1 MDKTIGILNLPQRE
15 INRQFY
21 EMLREA
27 EAGDAS
33 AIKALADKIG
43 DETTAN
49 TILKRI
55 KDVETTV
62 GNSSSGLVKTVG
74 DHTTAIGKA
83 SGDGA
88 GGILKDIADIKA
100 AIGDDETANSILGR
114 IYALEDHT

>member
-1 MDKTIGILNLPQRE
+1 MVEKDKFGVLALPQRE

-21 EMLREA
+21 KMLTEA

-55 KDVETTV
+55 KDVETAI
-62 GNSSSGLVKTVG
+62 GASDSAEGSLKKRCKALE
-74 DHTTAIGKA
+74 TAIG
-83 SGDGA
+83 DE
-88 GGILKDIADIKA
+88 DTA
-100 AIGDDETANSILGR
+100 ASILGR
-114 IYALEDHT
+114 IKALEDAS

>member
-1 MDKTIGILNLPQRE
+1 MANDTIGILALPQRE

-21 EMLREA
+21 DMLIKA

-55 KDVETTV
+55 KDIETV
-62 GNSSSGLVKTVG
+62 IGNE
-74 DHTTAIGKA
+74 DTA
-83 SGDGA
+83 D
-88 GGILKDIADIKA
+88 
-100 AIGDDETANSILGR
+100 SILGR
-114 IYALEDHT
+114 IKALEDAQI